1 MASSLPPGV
10 LLRQTLRPYH
20 GTIAIGLLFTLAGA
34 GLTLAWPRVLQQAID
49 GLTTGEAIG
58 RLHWYA
64 LTVLAL
70 AAGEAVCR
78 FAMRYLMSSVSRRAE
93 FDLRER
99 LFAHLLRL
107 DATFYQ
113 QARTGDLMAR
123 ATNDISAVRQLL
135 GPGIQTL
142 FNTLILFSFALLLM
156 STISLKLTLGAALI
170 LPCITLA
177 FGLLRGRIEARATA
191 IQAQFAALNAQ
202 AEENLAGIRVVKAYA
217 QEERETEAFRNA
229 SLTYLAREM
238 AQVRLSGLLWPL
250 MGTLAGLAT
259 VMVLYVGGRDLIE
272 GSLSLGQYVQFGAY
286 LSMLTWP
293 MIALGWVMNLFQ
305 EGFAALKRVAAV
317 LEAEPAVGEPAG
329 ERAWEPGSAAPGHA
343 LEPALGDPRAERQLP
358 SARSLAPGLARPLAP
373 ITGAIEYQQVSLT
386 LNTTPLLRDCS
397 FAIPAG
403 GFLGVV
409 GPTGSGKSLLLALLA
424 RVYDPTEGRI
434 LLDGRDLRD
443 WPLAELRQAI
453 GFVPQETILFSES
466 LRENVALGVADP
478 PPERLERAVAL
489 ARLDQDLPQLPDG
502 LETEVGERGVTLSGG
517 QKQRTAI
524 ARALLKDPRILVLD
538 DALSSVDASTEAAIL
553 AGLRGFMTGRTS
565 VVATHRLSVVRG
577 ADLVLVLDDGRIA
590 ERGTHAELLRIDGR
604 YADLYRKQLLEEE
617 LAAS

>member
-1 MASSLPPGV
+1 
-10 LLRQTLRPYH
+10 
-20 GTIAIGLLFTLAGA
+20 
-34 GLTLAWPRVLQQAID
+34 ID
-49 GLTTGEAIG
+49 GLATGEAVG
-58 RLHWYA
+58 RLHWFA

-70 AAGEAVCR
+70 AAGEAACR
-78 FAMRYLMSSVSRRAE
+78 FAMRYLMSTVSRRAE

-99 LFAHLLRL
+99 LFAHLLRM
-107 DATFYQ
+107 DAPFYQ

-135 GPGIQTL
+135 GPGIQSL
-142 FNTLILFSFALLLM
+142 FNTLILLGFALALM
-156 STISLKLTLGAALI
+156 STISLKLTLGAALL
-170 LPCITLA
+170 LPCISLV
-177 FGLLRGRIEARATA
+177 FGLLRGQIEARATA

-217 QEERETEAFRNA
+217 QEEREIEAFRGA
-229 SLTYLAREM
+229 SLAYLAREM

-250 MGTLAGLAT
+250 MTTLAGLAT
-259 VMVLYVGGRDLIE
+259 VMLLYVGGRAVIE
-272 GSLSLGQYVQFGAY
+272 GELTLGQYVQFGAY
-286 LSMLTWP
+286 LTMLTWP

-317 LEAEPAVGEPAG
+317 LEAEPRVRDA
-329 ERAWEPGSAAPGHA
+329 
-343 LEPALGDPRAERQLP
+343 ALGPRAEPDVQPRAAAP
-358 SARSLAPGLARPLAP
+358 SVAPAP
-373 ITGAIEYQQVSLT
+373 INGAIEYQQVSLT
-386 LNTTPLLRDCS
+386 LNGAALLCDCS

-466 LRENVALGVADP
+466 LRENVALGVEEPD
-478 PPERLERAVAL
+478 PERLERAVAL

-502 LETEVGERGVTLSGG
+502 LDTVIGERGVTLSGG

-553 AGLRGFMTGRTS
+553 AGLRGFMAGRTS

-577 ADLVLVLDDGRIA
+577 ADLILVLDEGRIV
-590 ERGTHAELLRIDGR
+590 ERGRHEELLALGGL
-604 YADLYRKQLLEEE
+604 YARLDRRQRLEEE
-617 LAAS
+617 LAGEEWGRRDGE